1 MEYKEECSNRYTAQI
16 ERYDIKNKLVQYCT
30 ELGMSLCIRGESYGD
45 GLQAHSFNP
54 HAKEKAGLAIF
65 SVYLIDERRYARKG
79 HPFYYPLVAEQ
90 LGLPTVPILERDV
103 VLTQELIDKYSVGLK
118 KIDGKPFEG
127 VVINHGDYVI
137 ERESNIMVCPDG
149 VERDVGGAKTYVAH
163 SFKVIS
169 KHYDSQ
175 K

>member
-1 MEYKEECSNRYTAQI
+1 
-16 ERYDIKNKLVQYCT
+16 
-30 ELGMSLCIRGESYGD
+30 
-45 GLQAHSFNP
+45 
-54 HAKEKAGLAIF
+54 
-65 SVYLIDERRYARKG
+65 
-79 HPFYYPLVAEQ
+79 
-90 LGLPTVPILERDV
+90 VPILERDV